1 MKKMLVLCGASGS
14 GKSYLEDE
22 LCSRYPQDFVSLLQ
36 YTTRPRR
43 TGDDLDTYLFLNS
56 NTDVELMKRGGLK
69 IIGETEILGNLY
81 GTFLNESI
89 GEDTVQTVVLNR
101 TGIDNLYKN
110 PVIKDYTI
118 KVVKILTSPEVEVVK
133 RLGRSIDYYKQE
145 IESLEGVE
153 DLTLIRTAKGFDYS
167 KVRKQILDLF
177 KED

>member
-14 GKSYLEDE
+14 GKSYLEDK
-22 LCSRYPQDFVSLLQ
+22 LCSLYPQDFVSLLQ

-43 TGDDLDTYLFLNS
+43 KGDDLDTYLFLNS

-89 GEDTVQTVVLNR
+89 GEDIIQTVVLNR

-110 PVIKDYTI
+110 PVVKDYSI
-118 KVVKILTSPEVEVVK
+118 KVVKILTCPDVEILK
-133 RLGRSIDYYKQE
+133 RLGRSDDYYKQE

-153 DLTLIRTAKGFDYS
+153 DLTLIRTSKGFNYQ
-167 KVRKQILDLF
+167 KIRKQILDLF
-177 KED
+177 KD

>member
-1 MKKMLVLCGASGS
+1 MKKMLVLCGAKKKK
-14 GKSYLEDE
+14 KSYLEDE

-89 GEDTVQTVVLNR
+89 GEDTIQTVVLNR
-101 TGIDNLYKN
+101 KGIDNLYKN
-110 PVIKDYTI
+110 PVVKDYSI
-118 KVVKILTSPEVEVVK
+118 KVVKILTSPDVEVVK
-133 RLGRSIDYYKQE
+133 RLGRSEDYYKQE

-153 DLTLIRTAKGFDYS
+153 DLTLIRTSKGFKYPE
-167 KVRKQILDLF
+167 VRKQILDLF
-177 KED
+177 KD